1 MVEKVLSKAIKGF
14 QNIID
19 GKSEDAGSIANR
31 FLIEMKAFENL
42 NEDET
47 CHFCDAV
54 VCLYCLNGM
63 FYVKCESCEATGPH
77 KKCEVLAVRSWRG
90 I

>member
-42 NEDET
+42 NEDVLIK
-47 CHFCDAV
+47 HW
-54 VCLYCLNGM
+54 
-63 FYVKCESCEATGPH
+63 YVTN
-77 KKCEVLAVRSWRG
+77 
-90 I
+90 